1 MPIHRRGTEE
11 IGFKDLR
18 ENVLV
23 VLEVEAPDR
32 KILKALEHRYIPDF
46 NTGSRLGCIGAL
58 NVTLFLTYSGSLF
71 GICLGLCDVSSPI
84 RDVVGPLG
92 GKCSLAFSCRNRNV

>member
-1 MPIHRRGTEE
+1 MSTHREGTEE
-11 IGFKDLR
+11 IGFKYLR
-18 ENVLV
+18 KNMLV

-32 KILKALEHRYIPDF
+32 KILKALEHRYIPNF
-46 NTGSRLGCIGAL
+46 NTGSRTGCIGAL

-71 GICLGLCDVSSPI
+71 GICLAFCDVPSSI